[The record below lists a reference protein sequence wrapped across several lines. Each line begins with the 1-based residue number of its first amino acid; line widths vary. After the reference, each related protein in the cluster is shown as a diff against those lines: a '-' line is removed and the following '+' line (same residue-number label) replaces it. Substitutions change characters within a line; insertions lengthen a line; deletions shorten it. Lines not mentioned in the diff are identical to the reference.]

1 MRKILLP
8 TDFSAN
14 ALNAIYYALE
24 LNKDKNCKF
33 YILNV
38 IKASAF
44 ITDDLM
50 AMPPT
55 ESLYKSLIES
65 SQTQIDELI
74 IDLKKKFKNDKHKFI
89 SIVDYDNFIDA
100 INQLIK
106 KEAIDLIIMGTKGA
120 SNIDKILFGSNTIR
134 VIQRGICPVLSV
146 PNNFSYKPFKKIIFL
161 SNYLN
166 RYNPNDLKVLVDLVD
181 KQNYKIEILHIK
193 KSKQLSEIQIHNK
206 AFIDEYFSNY
216 NHEFIELDKKD
227 LMKSITNYI
236 ANQNVNLLA
245 MMSKKHTFLE
255 RLFNKHIVEKLT
267 FNLNIPLLVMENNIK
282 KENP

>member
-24 LNKDKNCKF
+24 LNKDEYCEF

-38 IKASAF
+38 VKASAF

-55 ESLYKSLIES
+55 ESLYESLIES
-65 SQTQIDELI
+65 SQTQIDNLI
-74 IDLKKKFKNDKHKFI
+74 IELKDKFKNEKHKFI
-89 SIVDYDNFIDA
+89 SKVDYDNFIDA
-100 INQLIK
+100 INQLINS
-106 KEAIDLIIMGTKGA
+106 EQIDLIIMGTKGA

-166 RYNPNDLKVLVDLVD
+166 KYDPKDLEVLVDLVD

-193 KSKQLSEIQIHNK
+193 KSDKLTDIQTHNK

-216 NHEFIELDKKD
+216 NHEFIELEQKEII
-227 LMKSITNYI
+227 KSITNYI
-236 ANQNVNLLA
+236 SNQNVNLLA

-255 RLFNKHIVEKLT
+255 RLFNKHIVEKLA